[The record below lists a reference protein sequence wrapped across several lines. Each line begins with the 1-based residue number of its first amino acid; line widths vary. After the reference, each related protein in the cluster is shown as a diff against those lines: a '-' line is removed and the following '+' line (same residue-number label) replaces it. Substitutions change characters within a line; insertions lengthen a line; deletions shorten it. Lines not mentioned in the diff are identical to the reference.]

1 MVNTRLNKYTLV
13 IQILSNVGIK
23 GNFLSGKEYVW
34 KTYNVCVRERENN
47 FPPCKIKNKA
57 WLSTHITLKFSCPG
71 LWLHFNSTIEHLSI
85 VFHMVQLGII
95 HLIVSFIFSL
105 GSIFPRPWPLLRS
118 GLVALWIC
126 CPVISWN
133 QSLASPCE
141 FFILSCVISYFLDL
155 NALPFLD
162 LLLCFHRAYSAVP
175 ENVNG
180 RK

>member
-23 GNFLSGKEYVW
+23 GNFLSGKEYAW
-34 KTYNVCVRERENN
+34 KTYVCEREREQ
-47 FPPCKIKNKA
+47 FSPLQDQKQGMTIHSHHFKVFMS
-57 WLSTHITLKFSCPG
+57 WSLVTLQQHYRTP
-71 LWLHFNSTIEHLSI
+71 LNR